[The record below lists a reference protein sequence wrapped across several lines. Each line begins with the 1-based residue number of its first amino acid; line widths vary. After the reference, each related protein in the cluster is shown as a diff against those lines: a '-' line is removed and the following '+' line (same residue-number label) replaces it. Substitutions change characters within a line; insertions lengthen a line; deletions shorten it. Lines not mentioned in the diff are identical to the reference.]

1 MMAYLG
7 TQRNKTFITIWLDP
21 KQQETKLN
29 TNIISKGTPLGSSF
43 TINGPCFII
52 QPQDFI
58 ICTLLFSINSNSTK
72 PKLVRSST
80 LYG

>member
-43 TINGPCFII
+43 TINGPCFVI
-52 QPQDFI
+52 QPQDLI
-58 ICTLLFSINSNSTK
+58 ICTLLFSTNSNSVK

>member
-21 KQQETKLN
+21 KQEETKLN

-43 TINGPCFII
+43 TINGPSFII
-52 QPQDFI
+52 
-58 ICTLLFSINSNSTK
+58 
-72 PKLVRSST
+72 
-80 LYG
+80 